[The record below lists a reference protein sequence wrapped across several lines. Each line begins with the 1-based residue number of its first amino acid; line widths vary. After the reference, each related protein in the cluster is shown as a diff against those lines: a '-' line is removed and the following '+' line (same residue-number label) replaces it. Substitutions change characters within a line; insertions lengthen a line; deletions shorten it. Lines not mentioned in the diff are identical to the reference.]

1 MKQELMQI
9 KDDMIKL
16 FTPTNEDPVDLTSP
30 PDILHEA
37 LKQELNQQKL
47 SEEKLKK

>member
-16 FTPTNEDPVDLTSP
+16 FTPSNEDPVDLASP

-37 LKQELNQQKL
+37 LKQELNQYKL
-47 SEEKLKK
+47 S